1 VVKPVE
7 FEVTCTSGIKTVEVS
22 KFNGYVE
29 LAVAIPDGA
38 DPSKIT
44 TGTVL
49 NADSTF
55 CHVRQPSSRRKIL
68 C

>member
-7 FEVTCTSGIKTVEVS
+7 FEITCTSGIKTVEVS

-29 LAVAIPDGA
+29 LTGAIPDGV

-44 TGTVL
+44 TGIVL
-49 NADSTF
+49 NADGTF
-55 CHVRQPSSRRKIL
+55 VMCRQPLSRRKIL